1 MKKKKPIDIFLFLWI
16 FVLLSSCS
24 ILPFGKDITIEPTS
38 SDISTSTTN
47 LLGEEA
53 IDHTLTLIPTATKTT
68 IPLPTLSPTLRHT
81 WTPFPTKTQRPTWT
95 PSPTLSPTG
104 TKDVGWI
111 IKDDFSKD
119 EGQWKTGS
127 GGNWTMGYTRGGY
140 FLRVE
145 EEFVEITSAQSW
157 LKLDDVRIIVD
168 VYRLDGKGYWG
179 ISCRETAGG
188 SYYTIFITNDGEY
201 GYGETRNG
209 RVNLKTLG
217 SSTEILSRKLEVN
230 QIMAECRGNHLNL
243 FVNGTMLFQVE
254 VVGIGSGWAGM
265 MAGTTDQRDMLE
277 VVFDN
282 IEIWGP
288 IDN

>member
-1 MKKKKPIDIFLFLWI
+1 MKIRKQIKFWLITCLFG
-16 FVLLSSCS
+16 FMTSCS
-24 ILPFGKDITIEPTS
+24 ILPFGNDVGVVSTDVVNPT
-38 SDISTSTTN
+38 TVTEQMG
-47 LLGEEA
+47 GEE
-53 IDHTLTLIPTATKTT
+53 DRKSVTSLPTATRTM
-68 IPLPTLSPTLRHT
+68 IPQPTLSPTLSYT

-127 GGNWTMGYTRGGY
+127 GGNWSMGYTRGGY
-140 FLRVE
+140 FLRAE
-145 EEFVEITSAQSW
+145 EKFVEITSAQSW

-168 VYRLDGKGYWG
+168 VYRLNGKGYWG
-179 ISCRETAGG
+179 ISCRETTGG
-188 SYYTIFITNDGEY
+188 SYYTIFITDKGEY

-209 RVNLKTLG
+209 RVTLKTLG
-217 SSTEILSRKLEVN
+217 ESPEIFTHKLEVN

-243 FVNGTMLFQVE
+243 YVNGTMLFQLE
-254 VVGIGSGWAGM
+254 VIGTGSGWAGM
-265 MAGTTDQRDMLE
+265 MAGTTDVRDLIE